1 MGARQSNPESEA
13 LITSGEALQLNVDPL
28 SPAFL
33 ANTVMRSLILGGG
46 TPTASMKRALGWL
59 KHDRQARGA
68 AKHQQPAKK
77 DSTHAACS
85 VVSAA
90 RDIASGSSWM

>member
-1 MGARQSNPESEA
+1 MAAQQSNSSGNTSTA
-13 LITSGEALQLNVDPL
+13 LVTAFHAMQLCVDPL

-59 KHDRQARGA
+59 KHDLL
-68 AKHQQPAKK
+68 
-77 DSTHAACS
+77 
-85 VVSAA
+85 
-90 RDIASGSSWM
+90 RDVRRCLPCPVPSW